1 MGVDT
6 MYSLPLSTARCV
18 PNASKSDS
26 TEVCTVSNLVIG
38 VTPSSCVSAVARVAV
53 QKGHLRKLWCSAFER
68 APAGRLSGL
77 HNCSAVDRYTVA
89 LSWPRNRSASRIGN
103 ALSEGGRQVR
113 TRTSPRFDSRT
124 SRRAAESAAERVSQ
138 LPAAVHRE

>member
-18 PNASKSDS
+18 PNALHSDS
-26 TEVCTVSNLVIG
+26 TEVCTVSNLVG

-89 LSWPRNRSASRIGN
+89 FSRPRNRSASRIGN
-103 ALSEGGRQVR
+103 ALSEGVRQVR

-138 LPAAVHRE
+138 LPATVHRE